1 MKVYLPVKYAKP
13 VNGEEYLVVCGDGS
27 VYVWLATR
35 RDDEY
40 TEVML
45 IVKRVS

>member
-13 VNGEEYLVVCGDGS
+13 VKGEEYLVVGGDGS
-27 VYVWLATR
+27 VDVWLATCK
-35 RDDEY
+35 DTEY
-40 TEVML
+40 TEVRL